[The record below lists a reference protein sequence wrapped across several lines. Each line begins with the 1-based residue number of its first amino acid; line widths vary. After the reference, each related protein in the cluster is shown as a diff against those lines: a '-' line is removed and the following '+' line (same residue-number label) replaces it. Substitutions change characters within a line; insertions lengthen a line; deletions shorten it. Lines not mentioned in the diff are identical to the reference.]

1 MAHWDFNDLTKRK
14 VSDKILGDEAF
25 DIAKNTKYDRY

>member
-1 MAHWDFNDLTKRK
+1 MAYWDFNDLTKRK
-14 VSDKILGDEAF
+14 VSNKRLRDEAF